1 MYYTYVRIEGLS
13 GDYDFLEMD
22 NDIASLFMSLYI
34 YLKEGKFINGTIL
47 DGYAALKKKSLML
60 NFPYLYWYNVY
71 LYTLC
76 MYRCFYKHV
85 IISFT

>member
-1 MYYTYVRIEGLS
+1 MYYTYVHIEGLS

-47 DGYAALKKKSLML
+47 DDYAA
-60 NFPYLYWYNVY
+60 F
-71 LYTLC
+71 
-76 MYRCFYKHV
+76 
-85 IISFT
+85 